1 MKQLII
7 LSLIALA
14 NICYANAQVK
24 VEEPEFSEQAIYLTS
39 DTTFIKLPR
48 ENSKVKTKA
57 AASLYLTG
65 IGKVKSRIT
74 IDSQASPLSIKESPV
89 IRIILKAD
97 NNATDPNSFINI
109 FKFEQK
115 GNRRQAQIAEAG
127 TFSGS
132 ETNSL
137 QTIQF
142 NAKKYGESS
151 YLIAIESLE
160 VGEYGITISD
170 PNKLS
175 GKNSFLITTFGV
187 SK

>member
-1 MKQLII
+1 MKQFII

-14 NICYANAQVK
+14 NICYANAQVR
-24 VEEPEFSEQAIYLTS
+24 VEEPEFSEQAVYLTS
-39 DTTFIKLPR
+39 DTTCVKLPR
-48 ENSKVKTKA
+48 ENSKIKTKA

-74 IDSQASPLSIKESPV
+74 INTESSPLSIKASPTL
-89 IRIILKAD
+89 RIILKAD
-97 NNATDPNSFINI
+97 NNATDPNSFITI

-127 TFSGS
+127 TFTGS

-151 YLIAIESLE
+151 YLIVIDNLGA
-160 VGEYGITISD
+160 GEYGINISD

-187 SK
+187 SE